1 MWILM
6 KNTYSGPW
14 GLFLKGVKYDLPK
27 ATIKHLP
34 KSSYAKCKA
43 PWEEHKKETE
53 PENCRQPK
61 LNIPTEP
68 LPPPMEELGEAEFP
82 KEAETDGP
90 KKAKGQGPKRTPP
103 KKH

>member
-1 MWILM
+1 MWVEILKM
-6 KNTYSGPW
+6 QTKPCGIYVNGQV
-14 GLFLKGVKYDLPK
+14 FDLPERIL
-27 ATIKHLP
+27 AQLDEG
-34 KSSYAKCKA
+34 SYKKTVS

-53 PENCRQPK
+53 PE
-61 LNIPTEP
+61 PTEP